1 MNSPINSGN
10 TCIKIDGNES
20 LQPKIKFYN
29 GIHEIKSFFYS
40 QKILLFTLV
49 EDYQKYI
56 IDMDKNKLRS
66 KIILDAC
73 LNIFIFMR
81 NSKEFIGNG
90 DIINTVQKIFYIFLN
105 QLEIIKTI
113 EEN

>member
-20 LQPKIKFYN
+20 LEPKIKFYN

-40 QKILLFTLV
+40 QKILLYTLV

-56 IDMDKNKLRS
+56 IDSDKNNLRS
-66 KIILDAC
+66 KFILDAC

-81 NSKEFIGNG
+81 NSQTFIENG
-90 DIINTVQKIFYIFLN
+90 DIIYTLKKIFYIFLN
-105 QLEIIKTI
+105 QLEIIKSI
-113 EEN
+113 DEN